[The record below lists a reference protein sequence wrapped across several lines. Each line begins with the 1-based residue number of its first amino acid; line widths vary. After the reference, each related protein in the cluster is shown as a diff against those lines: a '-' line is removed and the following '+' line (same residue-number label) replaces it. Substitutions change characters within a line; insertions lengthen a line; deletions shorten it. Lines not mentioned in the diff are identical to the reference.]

1 MICSLEATSKAPQK
15 AFATVVR
22 GRCFPVGSEPAHTSI
37 APQARPI
44 AFRYAASAPL
54 IIALSLHLVAG
65 STPMTATVESGNNR
79 FAAHCPWQEILRTVF

>member
-22 GRCFPVGSEPAHTSI
+22 GRCFPLGSEPAHTSI

-44 AFRYAASAPL
+44 AFRYAASARR
-54 IIALSLHLVAG
+54 IIALPLHLVG
-65 STPMTATVESGNNR
+65 GGTPMTAMVESGNNR
-79 FAAHCPWQEILRTVF
+79 FAARWPWQEILRTVF

>member
-1 MICSLEATSKAPQK
+1 MICPLEATSKAPQK

-22 GRCFPVGSEPAHTSI
+22 GCFPVGSEPAHTCI

-44 AFRYAASAPL
+44 AFRYTASPPL

-79 FAAHCPWQEILRTVF
+79 FAAHYPWQEILRTVF